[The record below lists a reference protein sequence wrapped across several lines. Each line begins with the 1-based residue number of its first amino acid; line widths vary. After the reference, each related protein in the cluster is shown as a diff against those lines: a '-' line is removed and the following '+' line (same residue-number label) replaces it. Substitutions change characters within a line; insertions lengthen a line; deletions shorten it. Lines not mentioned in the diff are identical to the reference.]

1 MANRFWNISVALAT
15 LITLSDPANS
25 TEAEN
30 KITQLCLAGFKTAMA
45 QSGKIPPE
53 GMADFTCAC
62 FLKEVNN
69 GRSIQWQSLLST
81 IESAQEICKKKAA
94 ERFKI

>member
-15 LITLSDPANS
+15 LITLSDPASS

-30 KITQLCLAGFKTAMA
+30 KITQLCLAGFKSAMSQA
-45 QSGKIPPE
+45 GKIPPA
-53 GMADFTCAC
+53 GMGDFTCDC
-62 FLKEVNN
+62 FLREMNKGN
-69 GRSIQWQSLLST
+69 SIQWQSLLGT
-81 IESAQEICKKKAA
+81 IESAQETCKQKAA

>member
-1 MANRFWNISVALAT
+1 MLGRVCLISMVLT
-15 LITLSDPANS
+15 MLIPAS
-25 TEAEN
+25 EPARSMEADN

-81 IESAQEICKKKAA
+81 IESAQATCKQQAA

>member
-15 LITLSDPANS
+15 LIALSDPANS

-30 KITQLCLAGFKTAMA
+30 KITQLCLAGFKSAMSQA
-45 QSGKIPPE
+45 GKIPPA
-53 GMADFTCAC
+53 GMGDFTCDC
-62 FLKEVNN
+62 FLREMNKGN
-69 GRSIQWQSLLST
+69 SIQWQSLLGT
-81 IESAQEICKKKAA
+81 IESAQETCKQKAA